1 MSQIKTYLEESYN
14 ELMHKVTWPT
24 WNELQ
29 GSALVVAVAAIII
42 SLLVWVMDVTIGI
55 TGTADS
61 TWRGILGFFYD
72 MVK

>member
-1 MSQIKTYLEESYN
+1 MSQLKAYFQESYN

-29 GSALVVAVAAIII
+29 GSAIVVAVAAIII
-42 SLLVWVMDVTIGI
+42 SLLVWIMDVTVGI
-55 TGTADS
+55 TGNQDS
-61 TWRGILGFFYD
+61 VWRGVLGFFYD